1 MNILYAASEANP
13 FAKSGGLA
21 DVAGALPKALVK
33 DGVDCRVV
41 MPMYGDLKMRD
52 KLTYVTN
59 FSVPVGWRSQY
70 CGLFTAEVDGVTYYF
85 LDNEYYFKRSGL
97 YGFYDDGE
105 RFAFFSRAILEMLFY
120 LDYTPDIIN
129 CNDWQTALTPVY
141 LNLYYRHL
149 DKFSRIKTIFT
160 IHNIAYQGKYGL
172 EILEDTCGI
181 GHRDQHILE
190 YDGCA
195 NFMKGAIECADKVT
209 TVSPT
214 YASEILDPWFSYG
227 LDRLLREKQ
236 YKLCGILNGI
246 DMERNDPE
254 TDPAL
259 AAHYNAKN
267 FDKKDSGKVKCKKAL
282 QEHFGLQQDGSPV
295 FAVVSR
301 LVGMKG
307 LDLLQ
312 SISDKLVCD
321 EGVELVVLG
330 TGEYGYEN
338 FFSELAARHPGRVG
352 VHIGFDPKLAQQ
364 IYAGADV
371 FVMPSKSEPC
381 GLAQMVACR
390 YGTAPIVRETGGLR
404 DSIQDCTGGKGNG
417 FTFAEYSA
425 HALYNACW
433 RAKELY
439 WKKDDWNHLIRY
451 AMSCD
456 FSWDISAKS
465 YEGLYNE
472 TVNLW

>member
-21 DVAGALPKALVK
+21 DVAGSLPKALVK

-41 MPMYGDLKMRD
+41 MPLYGDLKMRD

-105 RFAFFSRAILEMLFY
+105 RFAFFSRAVLEMLFY
-120 LDYTPDIIN
+120 LDYTPNIIN

-149 DKFSRIKTIFT
+149 DKFSRIKTVFT

-181 GHRDQHILE
+181 GRRDQHILE

-214 YASEILDPWFSYG
+214 YAGEILDPWFSYG

-259 AAHYNAKN
+259 VAHYNVKN
-267 FDKKDSGKVKCKKAL
+267 FDKKDSGKVKCKQAL

-371 FVMPSKSEPC
+371 FIMPSKSEPC

-404 DSIQDCTGGKGNG
+404 DSIQDCTAGKGNG

-439 WKKDDWNHLIRY
+439 WKKDDWKHLVQY

>member
-1 MNILYAASEANP
+1 MKILYASSEANP

-41 MPMYGDLKMRD
+41 MPLYGDLKMKD

-70 CGLFTAEVDGVTYYF
+70 CGLFTAQVSGVTYYF
-85 LDNEYYFKRSGL
+85 LDNEYYFKRTGL

-105 RFAFFSRAILEMLFY
+105 RFAFFSRAILEMLFHM
-120 LDYTPDIIN
+120 DFVPDIIN
-129 CNDWQTALTPVY
+129 CNDWQTALVPVY

-149 DKFSRIKTIFT
+149 DQFNRIKTVFT

-181 GHRDQHILE
+181 GKRDQHIVE

-195 NFMKGAIECADKVT
+195 NFMKGAIELADKVT

-214 YASEILDPWFSYG
+214 YAREILDPWFSYG
-227 LDRLLREKQ
+227 LDALLRSKQ

-246 DMERNDPE
+246 DTEVNNPA
-254 TDPAL
+254 TDPVI
-259 AAHYNAKN
+259 AAHYTADTYTKG
-267 FDKKDSGKVKCKKAL
+267 KKVCKEDI
-282 QEHFGLQQDGSPV
+282 QSQFGLQQDGSPV
-295 FAVVSR
+295 FGMVSR

-307 LDLLQ
+307 FDLVR
-312 SISDKLVCD
+312 SIA
-321 EGVELVVLG
+321 EGLIAEGIELVVLG
-330 TGEYGYEN
+330 TGESGYEA
-338 FFSELAARHPGRVG
+338 FFSDLAARHPGRVG
-352 VHIGFDPKLAQQ
+352 VYIGFNAKLAQQ

-390 YGTAPIVRETGGLR
+390 YGTIPVVRETGGLR
-404 DSIQDCTGGKGNG
+404 DSIQDSSMGRGNG
-417 FTFAEYSA
+417 FTFAGYSA
-425 HALYNACW
+425 HELYDACH
-433 RAKELY
+433 RAKEATGGRTIGRI
-439 WKKDDWNHLIRY
+439 W
-451 AMSCD
+451 S
-456 FSWDISAKS
+456 S
-465 YEGLYNE
+465 
-472 TVNLW
+472 TP

>member
-1 MNILYAASEANP
+1 MKILYASSEAAP

-21 DVAGALPKALVK
+21 DVAGALPKALVR
-33 DGVDCRVV
+33 DGIDCRVV
-41 MPMYGDLKMRD
+41 MPLYNDLKFKD
-52 KLTYVTN
+52 TLTYVTN

-70 CGLFTAEVDGVTYYF
+70 CGLFRAERDGVTFYF

-105 RFAFFSRAILEMLFY
+105 RFAFFARAILEMLFY
-120 LDYTPDIIN
+120 TDFEPDIIN

-149 DKFSRIKTIFT
+149 DKFNRIKTVFT

-181 GHRDQHILE
+181 GKRDAHVVE

-195 NFMKGAIECADKVT
+195 NFMKGAIETADKIT

-214 YASEILDPWFSYG
+214 YAQEILDPWFSYG
-227 LDRLLREKQ
+227 LDALLREKQ

-246 DMERNDPE
+246 DMDANNPATDRNIPYNYSVANFRE
-254 TDPAL
+254 GK
-259 AAHYNAKN
+259 AA
-267 FDKKDSGKVKCKKAL
+267 CKAAL
-282 QEHFGLQQDGSPV
+282 QDRFGLHKDGSPV
-295 FAVVSR
+295 FGMVSR

-307 LDLLQ
+307 FDLVQ
-312 SISDKLVCD
+312 SVADGL
-321 EGVELVVLG
+321 VELGIELVILG
-330 TGEYGYEN
+330 TGEMQYEA
-338 FFSELAARHPGRVG
+338 FFSDLAARHPGRVG
-352 VHIGFDPKLAQQ
+352 TWIGFDGALAQQ

-390 YGTAPIVRETGGLR
+390 YGTPPIIRETGGLR
-404 DSIQDCTGGKGNG
+404 DSIKDSSKGQGNG
-417 FTFAEYSA
+417 FTFAGYSA
-425 HALYNACW
+425 H
-433 RAKELY
+433 ELY
-439 WKKDDWNHLIRY
+439 DACCRANAAYYNKENWEKLVEY
-451 AMSCD
+451 AMNCD
-456 FSWDISAKS
+456 FSWSVSAKS

-472 TVNLW
+472 TANLW